1 MSDRKVLLVIDLQN
15 DYLWEKRKSLF
26 SFDTDTLVRNA
37 NQAIDSY
44 KENGYDIVYIKHIYP
59 NNAFFRKVVGFSVKG
74 TKGAELY
81 SGLNVVSDLHFEK
94 NRSNSYTSESF
105 REFME
110 KQQYQEIVICGI
122 DECGCV
128 GATARGA
135 IATGAKVFMQES
147 AIGCRFPEKKRQ
159 KMRET
164 LTSMGAKYI

>member
-1 MSDRKVLLVIDLQN
+1 MIDLQN

-26 SFDTDTLVRNA
+26 SFDTDTLIRNV
-37 NQAIDSY
+37 NQAINSY
-44 KENGYDIVYIKHIYP
+44 KENGYDIVYIMHVYP
-59 NNAFFRKVVGFSVKG
+59 NNAFIRRIVGFSVKG
-74 TKGAELY
+74 TEGAELY
-81 SGLNVVSDLHFEK
+81 SELKVVSDLHFEK

-105 REFME
+105 REYME

-128 GATARGA
+128 GATAKGA
-135 IATGAKVFMQES
+135 VKTGAEVLMLER
-147 AIGCRFPEKKRQ
+147 AIGCRFPEKKRR